1 MTHDDLWIGVDLR
14 LRDAR
19 NTLDEMRKVLQPPVP
34 TAQSIVQE
42 SIGTIIGGPDWQRSF
57 YQLVARFL
65 AEVRSVPWI
74 IEASFGED
82 RSSKMKAWWSS
93 LPPGEQTRRKAF
105 SVQFQPQRAAIDTHD
120 LTTERDVAEHRLG
133 IPQIE
138 GKVIGPFGQVHTAT
152 PSKRILDAESRPLDP
167 NIANDPGAQWAATLP
182 SQPIRPK
189 PEQFTITRAKKPLFP
204 ECEAYLALAAQVAAT
219 ARTISQSVHGSNNLT
234 SPPS

>member
-1 MTHDDLWIGVDLR
+1 MTHDDLWTGVDLKIQAA
-14 LRDAR
+14 RDS
-19 NTLDEMRKVLQPPVP
+19 LEEMRKVFRPPMP
-34 TAQSIVQE
+34 TAWSVVQE
-42 SIGTIIGGPDWQRSF
+42 STGTIVGGPDWQKIF
-57 YQLVARFL
+57 YPLVARFL
-65 AEVRSVPWI
+65 SEVRSVPWI

-82 RSSKMKAWWSS
+82 RSPKMHAWWSS

-105 SVQFQPQRAAIDTHD
+105 SAQFRPHRAAIDIHD

-152 PSKRILDAESRPLDP
+152 PSQRILDAESRPLDP

-204 ECEAYLALAAQVAAT
+204 ECEAYLALAEQAAAT
-219 ARTISQSVHGSNNLT
+219 ARTISQSVHGSNYLT